1 MEAHICALLPRFQC
15 SEQFEETAAFRIVF
29 RDEELS
35 HVMVDW
41 DIHNSY
47 TLRNWVRLYRHKAQT
62 GLFGSPAMTRTQK
75 RDVQALRQA
84 NLLIYCVDCLG

>member
-47 TLRNWVRLYRHKAQT
+47 TLRNWVRLHRHKAQT

-75 RDVQALRQA
+75 RGVQALRQA
-84 NLLIYCVDCLG
+84 NLLILLC